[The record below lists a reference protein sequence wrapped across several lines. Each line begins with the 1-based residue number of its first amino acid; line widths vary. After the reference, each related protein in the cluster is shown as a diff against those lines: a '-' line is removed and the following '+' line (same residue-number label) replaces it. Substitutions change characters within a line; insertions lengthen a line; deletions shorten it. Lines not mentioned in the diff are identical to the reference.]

1 MISGSS
7 RSHTPVRIKKNL
19 TAFAP
24 VTAPYTAA
32 LPARL
37 KSYLPRI
44 SLAIPVLFVEFQGFH
59 DIVTCFLIRNA

>member
-7 RSHTPVRIKKNL
+7 RSHTPVGIKKKL

-24 VTAPYTAA
+24 VTALTAA

-37 KSYLPRI
+37 KSYLPGV
-44 SLAIPVLFVEFQGFH
+44 SLPIPMLFVELQGFH
-59 DIVTCFLIRNA
+59 NIVPGLLIRYA